1 MNVFNSINAHYKAF
15 IRHNL
20 AAYRQSKINKKQFT
34 IISNNCWGG
43 GIYESYNLIKQSPTI
58 GMYILPSDY
67 LKFITNIK
75 HYLNQKLEFIDPN
88 TSKNKNFILN
98 NIDKNYGNYPVGI
111 LDDIEIYFMHYEDP
125 TIVARKWKR
134 RIDRICWDH
143 VIYKFNDQ
151 NGCTDKQLRQF
162 ANLNLPNKIAFTVR
176 DGFEGFDSIIRVNNP
191 LNKNYVEYSNEPFGN
206 NKYFN
211 VNSFINKI

>member
-1 MNVFNSINAHYKAF
+1 MNVLNSMNARYKAF
-15 IRHNL
+15 IRHKL
-20 AAYRQSKINKKQFT
+20 ANYRQSKINKAHFT

-67 LKFITNIK
+67 LKFITNIRY
-75 HYLNQKLEFIDPN
+75 YLNQKLEFIDPN
-88 TSKNKNFILN
+88 SSKNKDFILN
-98 NIDKNYGNYPVGI
+98 NIDKNYGNYPVGV
-111 LDDIEIYFMHYEDP
+111 LDDIEIYFMHYKDP
-125 TIVARKWKR
+125 TIAARKWER
-134 RIDRICWDH
+134 RIARICWDH
-143 VIYKFNDQ
+143 IIYKFNDQ
-151 NGCTDKQLRQF
+151 NGCTDEQLRQF

-176 DGFEGFDSIIRVNNP
+176 DGFKGFDSIIQINNP